1 MILITGGAGYI
12 GSHCVLRFLEDNIDD
27 IVVFDNLSTGHIETI
42 RNLQKIKNFDFIEGD
57 LKNPSDINN
66 VFKKHKIDTVIHF
79 AAYSQVGESV
89 INPEK
94 YYQNNVVGTINL
106 LNAMI
111 NYKACKIVFSSTAAV
126 YGNPEYVPI
135 DENHPKNAINPYGKT
150 KLMIE
155 NILDDYDKAYA
166 LKSIRL
172 RYFNVVGAD
181 EKIRVG
187 EWHNPETHLVPN
199 IIKSVFQKAKPFQIF
214 GDDYKTKDG
223 TCLRD
228 YIDVQD
234 LIEAHKLAYLYLK
247 ENNKTSV
254 FNLGCQKDISVK
266 DVFEV
271 CKNVLKQDIKFEIAP
286 KRDGDPEI
294 LLANSKK
301 ANEILNWTPKRCLT
315 ESISNAYEWEKVLQ
329 SKI

>member
-66 VFKKHKIDTVIHF
+66 VFKKHKIDTVIHLD
-79 AAYSQVGESV
+79 SMV
-89 INPEK
+89 N
-94 YYQNNVVGTINL
+94 NNV
-106 LNAMI
+106 
-111 NYKACKIVFSSTAAV
+111 KKIVFSSTAAV